1 MAAGVIEVDGDPSGP
16 SIEDPEI
23 GTIRMY
29 IKTWD
34 NFDAVT
40 NGAISFREVT
50 TRFCNEKDFQN
61 KDGENPDSKFYVND
75 YFALHE
81 IARHGHKLKCI
92 DEEEGVV
99 SLHGNYDTN

>member
-23 GTIRMY
+23 GMIKMY

-34 NFDAVT
+34 NFDVET
-40 NGAISFREVT
+40 NGAISFREVKT
-50 TRFCNEKDFQN
+50 KLCEEKDFRN
-61 KDGENPDSKFYVND
+61 KDGTNPESKFFVND
-75 YFALHE
+75 NFAKNE

-92 DEEEGVV
+92 DEDDDGIV
-99 SLHGNYDTN
+99 